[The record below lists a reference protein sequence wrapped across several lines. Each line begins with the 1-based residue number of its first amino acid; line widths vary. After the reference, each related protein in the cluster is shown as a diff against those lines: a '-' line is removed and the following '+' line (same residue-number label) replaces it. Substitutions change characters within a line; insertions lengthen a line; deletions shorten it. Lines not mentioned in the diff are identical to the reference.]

1 MHAHISIK
9 QANKMQNGNEKQIK
23 VRLKSNLW
31 IFMFMFMKIDMHK
44 GWSWNASIANNYI
57 NLTNMYDPTHDNALS
72 MIWNGNLQNK

>member
-31 IFMFMFMKIDMHK
+31 IFILMFMKIGMHK
-44 GWSWNASIANNYI
+44 G
-57 NLTNMYDPTHDNALS
+57 
-72 MIWNGNLQNK
+72 